1 MDNKAYE
8 QYKAQQP
15 HSSNVELRKS
25 HTEVNLLDQ
34 PLSNTELA
42 VFVVMA
48 LLVGYA
54 LFKIFRKD
62 NE

>member
-25 HTEVNLLDQ
+25 HTEVNLSDE
-34 PLSNTELA
+34 PLSNAELSVLVVIA
-42 VFVVMA
+42 V
-48 LLVGYA
+48 LLGYV
-54 LFKIFRKD
+54 LFKLFRKD
-62 NE
+62 ND

>member
-42 VFVVMA
+42 VFVVTA

>member
-25 HTEVNLLDQ
+25 HTEVNLSDE
-34 PLSNTELA
+34 PLSNAELSVLVVIA
-42 VFVVMA
+42 V
-48 LLVGYA
+48 LLGYM
-54 LFKIFRKD
+54 LFKLFRKD
-62 NE
+62 ND